1 MRERAANERHQG
13 RGGRVACTL
22 QTARRAWFV
31 PSVGP
36 KKWPGRSARMKGDN
50 GWTGRRGALVRRVD
64 REASTSREVIHSTSR
79 KSARGRPLVRLSRSL
94 PSVSFHLF
102 LSLSLPLRPMA
113 ELFKLYSQINGDWP
127 DVVRPRLP
135 VRPPPL
141 FLALNSDRLNIPIR
155 YETCFA

>member
-1 MRERAANERHQG
+1 MRVRCKQRQ
-13 RGGRVACTL
+13 
-22 QTARRAWFV
+22 AWLV

-36 KKWPGRSARMKGDN
+36 KMWPGRSARMKGDN
-50 GWTGRRGALVRRVD
+50 GRGRGSDVPSFAALIVKHPLRAKSFTPRVENPP
-64 REASTSREVIHSTSR
+64 EAD
-79 KSARGRPLVRLSRSL
+79 RPLVRLSRSL

-102 LSLSLPLRPMA
+102 LPLSLPPRPMA

-141 FLALNSDRLNIPIR
+141 FLALNSVRLNIPIR